1 MIINFTWQDIP
12 QSLDSGTF
20 SPSSLIVAQGLDT
33 GKWLDVAQN
42 QVMALLTDVKS
53 LVFAIITLVV
63 GYLIAWGISK
73 LVVNLLHRT
82 NIDNRMAAWI
92 GGRADD
98 PDGIPIEKW
107 ISGIVFWVL
116 MIFVLVAFFNQLN
129 LTAVSEPLN
138 NFLNQIMLFLPQV
151 GGAAIWL
158 AIAWVL
164 ATVVRMTVSRGL
176 QALRLDE
183 RLNQGVGATEDTQLQ
198 LSETLANALYWFIFL
213 LFLPPILE
221 VLQLQQALQPVQ
233 NLLDQILAALPKI
246 LKAVLIGGIGWFLA
260 QVVRRI
266 VTNLL
271 AATGADRLGQRFGMD
286 RNAGGQPLSGMI
298 GTIVYVLIL
307 IPVATAALNA
317 LEINAISE
325 PAILMLNQILGA
337 IPQIFT
343 ATVILVAAY
352 MIGQFVSELI
362 TSLLTSLGFN
372 NIFTWLG
379 VEQHSTVLEKSVAT
393 SESSQEMDEQATVIQ
408 GKPAAQGRTP
418 SELVGIVALVGIMLF
433 ATVTATDVLKL
444 AALTDIVNQIIV
456 IAGRVLFGV
465 IIFAIGL
472 YFANLAFNL
481 ISSSRTR
488 QSNLLGQAARLGII
502 IFVSAMALQQ
512 MGIGSDIVNLA
523 FGLFF
528 GAIAVSVALAFGLG
542 GRDIAANEIRG
553 WLSSLKDDQNQDS

>member
-1 MIINFTWQDIP
+1 MSINFTWQDIP

-33 GKWLDVAQN
+33 GKWLDVAQT

-92 GGRADD
+92 GGRPND
-98 PDGIPIEKW
+98 PDGVPIEKW
-107 ISGIVFWVL
+107 ISGIVFWIL
-116 MIFVLVAFFNQLN
+116 MVFVLVAFFNQLN

-158 AIAWVL
+158 AIAWAL

-379 VEQHSTVLEKSVAT
+379 VEQHSATAT
-393 SESSQEMDEQATVIQ
+393 SESSQETDEQATVIQ
-408 GKPAAQGRTP
+408 EKPAEGRTP

-444 AALTDIVNQIIV
+444 TALTDIVNQIIV

-528 GAIAVSVALAFGLG
+528 GAIAVSIALAFGLG

-553 WLSSLKDDQNQDS
+553 WLSSLKDDQNQNP